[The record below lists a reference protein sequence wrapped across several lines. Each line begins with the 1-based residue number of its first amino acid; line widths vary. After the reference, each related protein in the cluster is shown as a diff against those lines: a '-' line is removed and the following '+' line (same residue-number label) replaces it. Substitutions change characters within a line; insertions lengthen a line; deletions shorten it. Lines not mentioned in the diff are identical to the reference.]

1 VNEPTAGLA
10 FLYVGI
16 IAGAPGA
23 LAILIA
29 LASRRGK
36 LATWVACGLGIL
48 AFVLIGPVVSAPL
61 IENAFD
67 RSFFNGILTGLALS
81 AIAATLVVTAVRQ
94 RRPHSNNAVVAMI
107 SAGSAIVVMIGVMI
121 VVISKGAAS
130 VPPR

>member
-10 FLYVGI
+10 LLYFGI

-29 LASRRGK
+29 IASRRGK

-48 AFVLIGPVVSAPL
+48 AFVLVGPVVSAPL
-61 IENAFD
+61 IENDFD
-67 RSFFNGILTGLALS
+67 RWFFKGILTGLALS
-81 AIAATLVVTAVRQ
+81 AIAATLVVAAVRK
-94 RRPHSNNAVVAMI
+94 RRPEWSTGTLAMI
-107 SAGSAIVVMIGVMI
+107 SAGSAIAVMIAVMI

-130 VPPR
+130 LPRR